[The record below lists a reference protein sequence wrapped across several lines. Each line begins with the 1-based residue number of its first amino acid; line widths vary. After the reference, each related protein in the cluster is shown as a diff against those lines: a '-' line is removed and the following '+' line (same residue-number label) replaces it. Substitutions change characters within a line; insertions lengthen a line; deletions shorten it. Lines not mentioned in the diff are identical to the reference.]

1 MNKISPKLLLLT
13 ELTILLLFFS
23 FSAVVCTQLFLKSY
37 ETSEKAKLL
46 DMSVTEA
53 TSVAETLKSTSGS
66 LEKAGSII
74 SEGENFELSENSLTI
89 YYDDN
94 MNPKPKNSSS
104 CFALIEKKSLAS
116 YISYTITFKDISHS
130 KIIYELKFKNIPK
143 ENINDEI

>member
-46 DMSVTEA
+46 NMSVTEA
-53 TSVAETLKSTSGS
+53 TSVAETLKSTSGN
-66 LEKAGSII
+66 LEKTGSII
-74 SEGENFELSENSLTI
+74 SEEKNFELSENRLKI
-89 YYDDN
+89 YYDDD
-94 MNPKPKNSSS
+94 MNTKEKNSAS
-104 CFALIEKKSLAS
+104 CFALIEKKNSAS
-116 YISYTITFKDISHS
+116 YISYSITFKDISNS
-130 KIIYELKFKNIPK
+130 KIIYELKFKNISK